1 MRTLTLLLLL
11 LLFIPGPGVAQEG
24 EDVDPVALAALLISD
39 GHWDRA
45 AAVLAEVDAEDE
57 SVDWPRY
64 HTLRGL
70 IHLQAQEFTLAA
82 EALQEAIDAGATDPW
97 LRLHLAQA
105 WLGAEAPDKALSAL
119 DAGGEASDALP
130 EAWLLRAQAWRAKQ
144 DLPQAWVALSA
155 GAARFPER
163 AAFDEQRVLLLV
175 EMGLYQHAKEM
186 GQEVLRSR
194 GASADTWI
202 VMAEA
207 LNRSGQRFEAAV
219 LLEEARAR
227 FPANPDL
234 PLQLARVYLED
245 GKPGAAGM
253 ILQVAAEHD
262 AALYH
267 QAAEC
272 YRRAGQVS
280 AALRMNALVP
290 DAVEKTRQRLAILL
304 EGGDFE
310 RMVALEPRLSR
321 LGLLDDDNIRYGLG
335 YAHFQLIQYD
345 EAERALKGIR
355 DPEIFRQANQLRQA
369 IEACR
374 QSGACG

>member
-1 MRTLTLLLLL
+1 MLRLLLALLLLL
-11 LLFIPGPGVAQEG
+11 PGPALAQDD

-45 AAVLAEVDAEDE
+45 AAVLAEVDTSDE
-57 SVDWPRY
+57 AIDLARF

-70 IHLQAQEFTLAA
+70 IHLQAQEFALAA
-82 EALQEAIDAGATDPW
+82 EALQQAIDAGATDPW

-105 WLGAEAPDKALSAL
+105 WLGAEDPDRALAAL

-130 EAWLLRAQAWRAKQ
+130 EAWLLRAQAWREKG
-144 DLPQAWVALSA
+144 DLPQSWVALSL
-155 GAARFPER
+155 GAERFPER

-175 EMGLYQHAKEM
+175 EMGLYQYAREM
-186 GQEVLRSR
+186 GQEVLRAR

-207 LNRSGQRFEAAV
+207 LSRSGQRFEAAV
-219 LLEEARAR
+219 LLEEARVR
-227 FPANPDL
+227 FPENEDL

-245 GKPGAAGM
+245 DKPGAAGM
-253 ILQVAAEHD
+253 ILQIAAEHD

-272 YRRAGQVS
+272 YRRAGQVD

-290 DAVEKTRQRLAILL
+290 DPVEKTRQRLAILL
-304 EGGDFE
+304 EGGDYE

-321 LGLLDDDNIRYGLG
+321 LGLLEDDNIRYGLG
-335 YAHFQLIQYD
+335 YAHFQLLQYE

-355 DPEIFRQANQLRQA
+355 DPDIFRQANQLRQA
-369 IEACR
+369 IESCKE
-374 QSGACG
+374 SGACG